1 MKLILLAVLKII
13 LDGLRLDEDLELED
27 LLLDDDQV
35 HLLEKKGRRLE
46 NDLDETQDL
55 EDQDL
60 EDQDLELEMM

>member
-35 HLLEKKGRRLE
+35 HLLEKKDHRLE

-60 EDQDLELEMM
+60 ELEMM

>member
-35 HLLEKKGRRLE
+35 HLLEKKDRRLE

-60 EDQDLELEMM
+60 ELEMM